1 MIEKSCR
8 KIEGFQIAVERLS
21 RQPGGS
27 ISESNQKGIVR
38 SAAKQG
44 EKGVLHVRL
53 LFIPAETVQ
62 TRTFTEGLTVSSS
75 DQ

>member
-1 MIEKSCR
+1 MIESSCR

-21 RQPGGS
+21 RQPGRS
-27 ISESNQKGIVR
+27 ISEILQKGIVR

-44 EKGVLHVRL
+44 KTEVLQVRL
-53 LFIPAETVQ
+53 LFISAETVQ